1 MTKQACFVT
10 SFRAALS
17 AARRC
22 SGRTPGAGACTAG
35 RPVVSAPTGFATRHA
50 NGATPSLWPPT
61 RPRSAGSW
69 PPSSARPEGGDR
81 GASQHP
87 ILSSLK
93 SLHRQRFSSTAGTRP
108 GLARPVHSSSPRP
121 APRRLHPKRLRA
133 PARPTG
139 ARPLDVPGTPTLW
152 LHCGVALHPWA
163 RRVPSRLSGARD
175 LAAGHSVVV
184 LTPISPSDR
193 ASASLTLS
201 YLAARRS
208 KLACCQVRPPSEVTY
223 LTCTRP
229 RGSASRPDPARR

>member
-10 SFRAALS
+10 PLRAALS

-108 GLARPVHSSSPRP
+108 RCVVGAQSISPMLG
-121 APRRLHPKRLRA
+121 PRRLDLSSESVRGLGAGRRWEEDEDLRA
-133 PARPTG
+133 RLLSVRGLVEFSLRARPCRC
-139 ARPLDVPGTPTLW
+139 ARFVLAREWHGPHSPAISPNPRGT
-152 LHCGVALHPWA
+152 AA
-163 RRVPSRLSGARD
+163 SRSI
-175 LAAGHSVVV
+175 AAG
-184 LTPISPSDR
+184 
-193 ASASLTLS
+193 A
-201 YLAARRS
+201 
-208 KLACCQVRPPSEVTY
+208 PPA
-223 LTCTRP
+223 
-229 RGSASRPDPARR
+229 GPDPALAGQSPNIRAYSAS